1 MIKSPE
7 WVRRIAQETGLDD
20 DAARRVF
27 RAVLQALRDELAV
40 EQNERLAP
48 QMPPAVRELYFEG
61 WSPAFPAAPVRDAG
75 AFLERVR
82 ERFGSDGTSLD
93 FAKIIRGVLLVV
105 ERRMPEPS
113 DKIKRLLPKDLRA
126 LWPSTIAEQTLE
138 RHEELLAQQRAVQAQ
153 AQHAE
158 AGHERGAPMAPH
170 QNRTPGDEHRGGPLP
185 NRM

>member
-1 MIKSPE
+1 MNKSPE
-7 WVRRIAQETGLDD
+7 WIGRLAQETGLDD
-20 DAARRVF
+20 DTARRAF
-27 RAVLQALRDELAV
+27 RAVLQTLRDELSL

-48 QMPPAVRELYFEG
+48 QMPPAVRDLYFEG
-61 WSPAFPAAPVRDAG
+61 WSRDLPATAVRETD

-82 ERFGSDGTSLD
+82 ERFGSAEASVDLSKT
-93 FAKIIRGVLLVV
+93 IRGVLLVV
-105 ERRMPEPS
+105 ERRMPEPA

-153 AQHAE
+153 ASHAE